1 MQVKM
6 IILLINLAKR
16 RTKNSKI
23 AQTKIM
29 HLKTFVAWRAK
40 HNCIDKKKNTL
51 AWLKLRSSEYENALM
66 TITPRSQDFLT
77 EKFNHWKGIEY
88 V

>member
-1 MQVKM
+1 MQVNM

-29 HLKTFVAWRAK
+29 HFKDI
-40 HNCIDKKKNTL
+40 CGM
-51 AWLKLRSSEYENALM
+51 RSEAQL
-66 TITPRSQDFLT
+66 
-77 EKFNHWKGIEY
+77 H
-88 V
+88 

>member
-29 HLKTFVAWRAK
+29 HFKDICGMRSEAQLHWQEKEHVGVTQTPIIRVRE
-40 HNCIDKKKNTL
+40 CIDDHNSK
-51 AWLKLRSSEYENALM
+51 E
-66 TITPRSQDFLT
+66 PRFFDR
-77 EKFNHWKGIEY
+77 KI
-88 V
+88 